1 MESKK
6 RLYDLFPELR
16 KEFDPTHPNPK
27 QRSVKD
33 IRHLINNPDSTI
45 VNPIDFETADTEILR
60 NGLEHPKHT
69 SKLNMLRR
77 KLGINQ
83 V

>member
-6 RLYDLFPELR
+6 RLYDLFPELNKR
-16 KEFDPTHPNPK
+16 FDPLHPNPHQQDQK
-27 QRSVKD
+27 VS
-33 IRHLINNPDSTI
+33 RHLIANPDAPVI
-45 VNPIDFETADTEILR
+45 NPIDFTTADMEIQKD
-60 NGLEHPKHT
+60 GLEHPKHT
-69 SKLNMLRR
+69 QKLNMLRR

>member
-6 RLYDLFPELR
+6 RLYDLFPEL
-16 KEFDPTHPNPK
+16 KKQFDPLHPNPHQQDQK
-27 QRSVKD
+27 V
-33 IRHLINNPDSTI
+33 IRHLIRDPNAP
-45 VNPIDFETADTEILR
+45 VANPIDMTVADTEIQKD
-60 NGLEHPKHT
+60 GLEHPKHT
-69 SKLNMLRR
+69 QRLNMLRR

>member
-6 RLYDLFPELR
+6 RLYDLFPEL
-16 KEFDPTHPNPK
+16 KKKFDPLHPNPLQGD
-27 QRSVKD
+27 QRD
-33 IRHLINNPDSTI
+33 IRHIIKHPETKA
-45 VNPIDFETADTEILR
+45 VNPIDFTVADTEIQR
-60 NGLEHPKHT
+60 DGLEHPKHT
-69 SKLNMLRR
+69 QKLNMLRR